1 MKQFNFKGDD
11 DMKIDRTELNKLISE
26 GMINDN
32 RHPSLPLTILNYS
45 KFAQFRKN
53 WTDLTLQARGLVIDD
68 DGEIV
73 ARPFRKFF
81 NMEELKANEIP
92 NEKYEVYKK
101 MDGSLGILFF
111 YGSGWHMATRGSFT
125 SEQSQRGMDIL
136 KRKYSNLIGDLDVEL
151 TYLFEIIYPQNRIVV
166 DYGTTEDLVLLG
178 AIHTESGQEVD
189 LELINLPFNKV
200 ESYVITDF
208 NDLKSRNTENEEGY
222 VIRFVPSN
230 FRMKIKFEDYVTLH
244 GIVTEFST
252 KKVWE
257 ILKDEQ
263 DLDKLLDMVP
273 DEFYD
278 KVKVVYDDLRE
289 QFESLKSVAETIASQ
304 CGQFDNRKDIAL
316 FLQRE
321 HKEMMPLVFGILDK
335 KNIDKIIWT
344 MIKPDFEKI

>member
-1 MKQFNFKGDD
+1 MR
-11 DMKIDRTELNKLISE
+11 IDRVELDKLINE

-32 RHPSLPLTILNYS
+32 RHPTLPLTILNYS
-45 KFAQFRKN
+45 KIAQFQKKWN
-53 WTDLTLQARGLVIDD
+53 DLTLQARGLVIDD
-68 DGEIV
+68 DGEII
-73 ARPFRKFF
+73 ARPFKKFF
-81 NMEELKANEIP
+81 NMEELKGNEIP
-92 NEKYEVYKK
+92 NEKYKVYKK

-125 SEQSQRGMDIL
+125 SEQAVKGMDIL
-136 KRKYSNLIGDLDVEL
+136 KMKYSNLIGDLDVEL

-166 DYGTTEDLVLLG
+166 DYGQTEDLILLG
-178 AIHTESGQEVD
+178 ACHTDSGQEVD
-189 LELINLPFNKV
+189 LDQIDLSFTKV

-208 NDLKSRNTENEEGY
+208 KELKARNTENEEGY
-222 VIRFVPSN
+222 VIRFIPSN

-263 DLDKLLDMVP
+263 DLDKLLEMVP

-304 CGQFDNRKDIAL
+304 CGQFTSRKDIAL

-321 HKEMMPLVFGILDK
+321 HKEIMPLVFGILDK